1 MKLCR
6 IETPDGIKPAM
17 IDADGAARDLTQ
29 HLTDIELATM
39 APAALDQ
46 LRDVDVSALPV
57 ITGRAKLLRPCGRSW
72 HGRARSPDPV

>member
-29 HLTDIELATM
+29 HLHMQRGQELE
-39 APAALDQ
+39 
-46 LRDVDVSALPV
+46 R
-57 ITGRAKLLRPCGRSW
+57 ITRLHERIPRQSFTHTVML
-72 HGRARSPDPV
+72 

>member
-46 LRDVDVSALPV
+46 LRDVDVTALPV
-57 ITGRAKLLRPCGRSW
+57 ITGRFA
-72 HGRARSPDPV
+72 PDLIPIISIM